1 MSMEPLPTGTRMSQV
16 ALDVADLELMTRFYT
31 DVLLLEPV
39 GQGSG
44 TVSLGRGGR
53 ELVVLRHRP
62 DLPKGERRSAG
73 LFHTALLHPD
83 AGMLAAVLASVAR
96 RTPDLYTG
104 SGDHLVSQAFYLDDP
119 EGNGVELY
127 VDRPR
132 DQWTWNGGQVAM
144 TTLFLDPN
152 AFLTEHLTDAAR
164 DLLETAPDR
173 RPALAGSGAQVV
185 GHVHLKVGQTAKAK
199 DFYVDTLGF
208 DVTAELPGALFVSA
222 GGYHHHMAMNT
233 WGSAGVGL
241 RAPGLGLGQ
250 VAIEVPAVGN
260 VLDVARRLSARGLR
274 VALDAGT
281 ESAQLSV
288 EDPWGNLVKVA
299 TPAVHSV

>member
-1 MSMEPLPTGTRMSQV
+1 MEPKLLPADTRMSKV
-16 ALDVADLELMTRFYT
+16 KLDVADLDAMTRFYAE
-31 DVLLLEPV
+31 VLLLEPI
-39 GQGSG
+39 GQDAGAA
-44 TVSLGRGGR
+44 SLGRAGQ
-53 ELVVLRHRP
+53 ELVVLRHRL

-83 AGMLAAVLASVAR
+83 AGALATVLASVAA
-96 RTPDLYTG
+96 RTPHLYTG

-132 DQWTWNGGQVAM
+132 EQWNWIGDHVVM
-144 TTLFLDPN
+144 DTLRLDPN
-152 AFLTEHLTDAAR
+152 GFLAEHLTDAAR

-173 RPALAGSGAQVV
+173 RPALAGAAGPMVGQVV
-185 GHVHLKVGQTAKAK
+185 GHVHLKVGQTAQAK

-208 DVTAELPGALFVSA
+208 EVTAHLPGALFVSA

-233 WGSAGVGL
+233 WGTAGVGL

-250 VAIEVPAVGN
+250 VSIEVPGVTD
-260 VLDVARRLSARGLR
+260 VLDAARRLKGRGLA
-274 VALDAGT
+274 VALDSGPV
-281 ESAQLSV
+281 SASLRVQ
-288 EDPWGNLVKVA
+288 DPWGNQVVVA
-299 TPAVHSV
+299 TAR

>member
-1 MSMEPLPTGTRMSQV
+1 MQTEQLPDDTRMSRV
-16 ALDVADLELMTRFYT
+16 ALDVADLDRMARFYT

-39 GQGSG
+39 GHGAGSI
-44 TVSLGRGGR
+44 SLGRGGE

-83 AGMLAAVLASVAR
+83 AAMLATVLASVATR
-96 RTPDLYTG
+96 NPELYTG

-132 DQWTWNGGQVAM
+132 DQWTWHGDQVM
-144 TTLFLDPN
+144 MDTLFIDPN
-152 AFLTEHLTDAAR
+152 AFLAEHLTDAAR

-173 RPALAGSGAQVV
+173 RPALAGSEAQVV
-185 GHVHLKVGQTAKAK
+185 GHVHLKVGETAKAK

-233 WGSAGVGL
+233 WGTAGVGL

-250 VAIEVPAVGN
+250 VAIEVPATQN
-260 VLDVARRLSARGLR
+260 VLDAARRLNARGHS
-274 VALDAGT
+274 VALESGPDA
-281 ESAQLSV
+281 AQLSV
-288 EDPWGNLVKVA
+288 QDPWGNQVLVA
-299 TPAVHSV
+299 TPAVHAG

>member
-274 VALDAGT
+274 VALDAET